1 MSNKNYKSV
10 AIPLEIH
17 RILKELASKNN
28 RTVCGQ
34 LTHIIQNVIAEEKA
48 A

>member
-1 MSNKNYKSV
+1 MTNKTYKSV
-10 AIPLEIH
+10 ALPPEIH
-17 RILKELASKNN
+17 KILKELASKNN

-34 LTHIIQNVIAEEKA
+34 LTHIIQNEIAREKA